1 MSPMIIHSRI
11 GIECVPATVVI
22 AGNIGENPLASLG
35 DPDVLAL
42 RIITPGTI
50 EDAGV
55 TRDLMNQLRLLQ
67 RTGETLVVL
76 VVPRVALDSLL
87 RPGLRNEQGRRERDG
102 R

>member
-1 MSPMIIHSRI
+1 
-11 GIECVPATVVI
+11 
-22 AGNIGENPLASLG
+22 
-35 DPDVLAL
+35 
-42 RIITPGTI
+42 
-50 EDAGV
+50 
-55 TRDLMNQLRLLQ
+55 MNQLRLLQ